1 MSQNLNY
8 KHLYYFWAVAKE
20 GGMTKAADRLGM
32 AVQTVSA
39 QVRELE
45 KSLGYQLLKPVGRHV
60 ALTPAGEAAYRHA
73 EQIFEMGEQLHDVLR
88 QATDQPQV
96 ALRVG
101 ISDGLPKLAIPRLLK
116 PVLDTPHLRLECHE
130 DEFDDLLADLALHRL
145 DMILA
150 DRPAPPNDNVRV
162 YNHVLGQSPVQ
173 WLAHPKLAEQWQ
185 RALVLHQTGPNQPH
199 PLAVLP
205 VLLPTHHAA
214 LRGRLNRWF
223 EQQEIRPQITGEFE
237 DSASLIQFGTIG
249 MGIFPAPQLV
259 LPELTDKQG
268 MRWLVECTG
277 VAEQFVLI
285 GSERKVIHP
294 LVRQVLDAVHSLQ

>member
-1 MSQNLNY
+1 MTTYNY

-20 GGMTKAADRLGM
+20 GGMTKAAERLGM

-45 KSLGYQLLKPVGRHV
+45 KNLGYQLLKPVGRHV

-73 EQIFEMGEQLHDVLR
+73 EQIFELGEQLHDVLR

-150 DRPAPPNDNVRV
+150 DRPAPPSDNVRV
-162 YNHVLGQSPVQ
+162 YNHMLGQSPVQ
-173 WLAHPKLAEQWQ
+173 WLAHPALALRWEKLMA
-185 RALVLHQTGPNQPH
+185 LHQSDTSQPH

-205 VLLPTHHAA
+205 MLLPTHHAA
-214 LRGRLNRWF
+214 LRSRLNRWF
-223 EQQEIRPQITGEFE
+223 EQQDIRPCITGEFE
-237 DSASLIQFGTIG
+237 DSASLIQFGTVG
-249 MGIFPAPQLV
+249 MGIFPVPQLV
-259 LPELTDKQG
+259 MSDLLEKQG
-268 MRWLVECTG
+268 MCWLSECSG
-277 VAEQFVLI
+277 VAEHFVLI

-294 LVRQVLDAVHSLQ
+294 LVRQVLGAVHSLQ